1 MLASKMLESSPM
13 ADARLLQIPKP
24 LFAFIG
30 GVVLFG
36 AGLAVLHLNPYW
48 RVEPGS
54 GGYLDH
60 HVYLWNGVGH
70 LINAVGILLV
80 FATAAITLITRASIY
95 FTTKW
100 LYWGGVVVIV
110 GLVALWL
117 LFTGISARYIARF
130 HWESGVGI
138 THLVVVNKDKVTSG
152 MSLWQAIV
160 RWQIEPELDGYLGS
174 GQNLQSTD
182 CDSSVTVLKVVPI
195 AVPTALGSGGETLR
209 KTQFRRR

>member
-13 ADARLLQIPKP
+13 ADARHLRILKP

-36 AGLAVLHLNPYW
+36 IGLAVLHLNPYW

-80 FATAAITLITRASIY
+80 FATAATTFITRASSY

-100 LYWGGVVVIV
+100 LYWGGVVVVV
-110 GLVALWL
+110 GIAALWL
-117 LFTGISARYIARF
+117 VLTGISARYIARF
-130 HWESGVGI
+130 HWESGIGI
-138 THLVVVNKDKVTSG
+138 THLVVVSEDNVATG
-152 MSLWQAIV
+152 MSLWQTIV

-195 AVPTALGSGGETLR
+195 AVPTALGSDGETLR
-209 KTQFRRR
+209 KTQFKRR